1 MKNLFCALFFIL
13 FTANISAQK
22 SIYPISSIP
31 DSLTQNANA
40 VLRLDQM
47 DIVIASQRSMNIKT
61 QRIVSVLNEK
71 GLKDIDAFSHYD
83 KTTSVK
89 NIEAVVYDA
98 LGNEIKK
105 IKRKDFRDQ
114 SAVSGSTLF
123 SDNRVLYLDY
133 TPISYPFTIVFTCET
148 ETSNTAFIPQW
159 YFIGNYYVSIEKCIL
174 NITFPKGLGFK
185 KKEFRFDNF
194 NIKKTADTDTNLSYI
209 ATHIPAQKQE
219 DLSPSPSDLFPKV
232 MMGLENFHLEGVD
245 GNATTWEAFGKW
257 YGDKILTGTTVLPEE
272 TKNKIKALVGD
283 EKDTVKKAKIIY
295 DYVQK
300 KSRYVNIAVGIGGWK
315 PMLANDVDRLGYGDC
330 KALSNYTKALLQ
342 VVDVPSYNTI
352 LYGDRYKADIQSD
365 FVSMQGN
372 HMILAIP
379 NKDNYIWLECTSQD
393 DPFGYQGTFTDD
405 RDVLVVKPE
414 GGEIVRTKIYDDR
427 GNIQEGKGTYTIDG
441 AGNFSGTLKIASQ
454 GSQYASK
461 SRVETMQPNEKEEHY
476 KEYWDNI
483 NNLKLGKITFTN
495 DKENIRFTEDVQ
507 LSAANYGTLTGNKM
521 IFVVDAFNQFTG
533 NIKRVRNRKNPF
545 QIQRGYFDTDE
556 IEINLPDGYSI
567 EFLPEN
573 YELKGKFGEYKTEI
587 IKKDN
592 NKLTY
597 KRSMFLNKGKYSNKE
612 YDEYRLFM
620 EQVSRNDNAKI
631 VLTKKLTIV
640 N

>member
-1 MKNLFCALFFIL
+1 MKKLFSTLFFFLFIL
-13 FTANISAQK
+13 NSIAQK
-22 SIYPISSIP
+22 TDYSVFTVS
-31 DSLTQNANA
+31 DSLKDNANA
-40 VLRLDQM
+40 VVRLDQM
-47 DIVIASQRSMNIKT
+47 DITITSQRSMNIKV
-61 QRIVSVLNEK
+61 QKIVSVLNNK
-71 GLKDIDAFSHYD
+71 GQGDIDAYQHYD
-83 KTTSVK
+83 KSTSIK

-98 LGNEIKK
+98 FGKEIKK

-123 SDNRVLYLDY
+123 SDNRILYLDY
-133 TPISYPFTIVFTCET
+133 TPISYPFTVVYTSEI

-159 YFIGNYYVSIEKCIL
+159 YFLGGHYISVEKCAL
-174 NITFPKGLGFK
+174 NVIFPKELGFK
-185 KKEFRFDNF
+185 KKEFRFAGF
-194 NIKKTADTDTNLSYI
+194 NIKKTVETDTKLSYV
-209 ATHIPAQKQE
+209 ATNIPAQKPE
-219 DLSPSPSDLFPKV
+219 DLSPSYGDLFPKV

-245 GNATTWEAFGKW
+245 GKATTWEAFGKW
-257 YGDKILTGTTVLPEE
+257 YGDKILTGTTILPEE
-272 TKNKIKALVGD
+272 TKVKIKALVGD
-283 EKDTVKKAKIIY
+283 EKDPIKKAKIIY

-352 LYGDRYKADIQSD
+352 LYGDPVKRDIQSD

-379 NKDNYIWLECTSQD
+379 NGNNYVFLECTSQD

-414 GGEIVRTKIYDDR
+414 GGEIVRTKIYDDK
-427 GNIQEGKGTYTIDG
+427 GNIQLGKGNYSLDKE
-441 AGNFSGTLKIASQ
+441 GNFSGALAIVSE
-454 GSQYASK
+454 GSQYARK
-461 SRVETMQPNEKEEHY
+461 SRVETFQPNEKEEHY

-483 NNLKLGKITFTN
+483 NNLKLGKISFSN
-495 DKENIRFTEDVQ
+495 DKENVRFTEDIHV
-507 LSAANYGTLTGNKM
+507 SATNYGTLSGNKM
-521 IFVVDAFNQFTG
+521 IFVVDAFNQSSG
-533 NIKRVRNRKNPF
+533 NVKRMRNRKNPF
-545 QIQRGYFDTDE
+545 QIQRGYLDTDE
-556 IEINLPDGYSI
+556 IEINLPEGFSI
-567 EFLPEN
+567 EFLPSN

-597 KRSMFLNKGKYSNKE
+597 KRSMFLNKGNYSNKE
-612 YDEYRLFM
+612 YDDYRLFM

-631 VLTKKLTIV
+631 ILTK

>member
-1 MKNLFCALFFIL
+1 MKNLFCTLFFIL
-13 FTANISAQK
+13 LTANISAQK
-22 SIYPISSIP
+22 NIYPIAAVP
-31 DSLTQNANA
+31 DSLKQNGNA
-40 VLRLDQM
+40 VLRLNQM
-47 DIVIASQRSMNIKT
+47 DIVIASQRSMNIKI
-61 QRIVSVLNEK
+61 QRVVSVLNEK

-83 KTTSVK
+83 KTTSIN

-133 TPISYPFTIVFTCET
+133 TPISYPFTIAFSCET

-159 YFIGNYYVSIEKCIL
+159 YFIDGYNLSVEKCIL
-174 NITFPKGLGFK
+174 NVTFPKGLGFK
-185 KKEFRFDNF
+185 KKEFRFENF
-194 NIKKTADTDTNLSYI
+194 NIQKTADTDTNLSYT
-209 ATHIPAQKQE
+209 ATNIVAQKQE

-257 YGDKILTGTTVLPEE
+257 YGDKILTGTTILPEE
-272 TKNKIKALVGD
+272 TKTKIKALVGD
-283 EKDTVKKAKIIY
+283 EKDPVKKAKIIY

-315 PMLANDVDRLGYGDC
+315 PMQANDVDRLGYGDC

-379 NKDNYIWLECTSQD
+379 NKDKYIWLECTSQD

-414 GGEIVRTKIYDDR
+414 GGEIVRTKIYDDK
-427 GNIQEGKGTYTIDG
+427 GNTQAGKGVYTIDG
-441 AGNFSGTLKIASQ
+441 AGNFSGTLKIASE
-454 GSQYASK
+454 GSQYATK
-461 SRVETMQPNEKEEHY
+461 LRVETMQPNEKEEHY
-476 KEYWDNI
+476 KDYWDNI
-483 NNLKLGKITFTN
+483 SNLKLGKITFTN
-495 DKENIRFTEDVQ
+495 DKENVRFTEDVQ
-507 LSAANYGTLTGNKM
+507 LSAANYGALTGNKM
-521 IFVVDAFNQFTG
+521 IFVVDAFNQYTG
-533 NIKRVRNRKNPF
+533 NLKRIRNRKNPF
-545 QIQRGYFDTDE
+545 QIQRGYLDTDE
-556 IEINLPDGYSI
+556 IEINLPEGYNI
-567 EFLPEN
+567 EFLPSN

-631 VLTKKLTIV
+631 ILTK